1 MFVMNGHQR
10 LKIEPMNKITEGLW
24 LGDHI
29 ACSNKF
35 ILARGGITHILTIAA
50 GMYPKFPTK
59 YVYKTINEYDVP

>member
-1 MFVMNGHQR
+1 MN
-10 LKIEPMNKITEGLW
+10 NITEGLW

-50 GMYPKFPTK
+50 GMYPKFPNK